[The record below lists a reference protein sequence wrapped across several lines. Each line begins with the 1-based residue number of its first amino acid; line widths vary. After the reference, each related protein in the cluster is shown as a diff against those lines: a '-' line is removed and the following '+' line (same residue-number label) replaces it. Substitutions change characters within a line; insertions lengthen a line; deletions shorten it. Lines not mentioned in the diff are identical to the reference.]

1 MNISQNSIDSLN
13 AVLTVTIEKN
23 DYKEK
28 VENTLK
34 NYRKTANIKGF
45 RKGQVPMSFIKKQ
58 YEKAVIFDEVNQLLQ
73 SGINDYIQKENLSI
87 LGNPLPKTQEDFD
100 WDAEKLNFE
109 FEIGLAPDFKLDLAK
124 VKIEAYKVEVND
136 EEIDKYVNNFAKRFG
151 SMKSLEKVEEGEV
164 NIKVQVKELDGDKN
178 EVENGLDTET
188 FLFVEE
194 LAKPKKFI
202 GKKVNDVVTAK
213 MKEISEDNAKL
224 ETIFG
229 LTQEEISDF
238 KGLLQLTITEITKM
252 ENSPIDSSLFDKVY
266 GEGAVTTEEE
276 FRQRIKEEAEKMY
289 SRETD

>member
-178 EVENGLDTET
+178 EVENGLNTET

-213 MKEISEDNAKL
+213 MKE
-224 ETIFG
+224 
-229 LTQEEISDF
+229 
-238 KGLLQLTITEITKM
+238 
-252 ENSPIDSSLFDKVY
+252 
-266 GEGAVTTEEE
+266 
-276 FRQRIKEEAEKMY
+276 
-289 SRETD
+289 